1 MKKFSL
7 LSGIAS
13 LLTREQLLN
22 SLSYLNQKYKRA
34 DSVQNK
40 IKKNLSKGPKARGK
54 NLTRNKKNNK
64 EILLEEARRLKKI
77 NPQIERKE
85 LAYEL
90 EIFSRNS
97 KKNGLTRTYSSRYI
111 YEEFL
116 K

>member
-7 LSGIAS
+7 LSGIAN
-13 LLTREQLLN
+13 LLSREQLLN
-22 SLSYLNQKYKRA
+22 SLIYLSQKYKEA
-34 DSVQNK
+34 NLVQNK
-40 IKKNLSKGPKARGK
+40 IKKNLAKGPKTRGK

-64 EILLEEARRLKKI
+64 EMLLEEARRLKKI
-77 NPQIERKE
+77 NPHIERKE

-90 EIFSRNS
+90 EIFSKNS

-111 YEEFL
+111 YEVFL